1 MQHLGAQPGLWQVP
15 LTFWNNA
22 FMLLS
27 SVSLP
32 RQESTLSSFYVKHT
46 GECWGWEGGQ
56 EGLGR
61 VARLVTPCIPCRA
74 VRQVEGCSS
83 EGETPW
89 TDGWLAFLGT
99 TRPWASPSFLAL
111 TVGSQEAPRGRGCPQ
126 ARFPEV
132 RGSLPGPLGC

>member
-15 LTFWNNA
+15 LTFWSNA

-56 EGLGR
+56 AGPDRFNVNLLWPWLPSVGL
-61 VARLVTPCIPCRA
+61 
-74 VRQVEGCSS
+74 
-83 EGETPW
+83 
-89 TDGWLAFLGT
+89 
-99 TRPWASPSFLAL
+99 
-111 TVGSQEAPRGRGCPQ
+111 PQ
-126 ARFPEV
+126 A
-132 RGSLPGPLGC
+132 GPRASRS